1 MTDMS
6 YTSYQPGVTKLDLV
20 QYFTLHSPPFT
31 LSDKSATMRPQRSM
45 VNPMS
50 TAQNTTYR
58 AAIDRVMPYS
68 PGKPIE
74 EVARELG
81 LDPKNIIKLASNEN
95 PLGPRRWL
103 SKRCANTRPTC
114 ASIRT
119 ATATSCACHW
129 RPRSASAGNNSW
141 SGRGSDEIMH
151 MLSIA
156 YLQEGDEVVMGDPPF
171 SMYEI
176 STLLMGA
183 TPVKVPLRA
192 DYAHDLEAMAAAV
205 TPRTKLLYLANPH
218 NPTGAMNTAAE
229 VETLLARVPEQVLV
243 VLDEAYYEYAVRD
256 DYPHTLEFLRAGKN
270 VLIMRTFSKIYA
282 LAGLRI
288 GYAICLRPAVLQ
300 AINQV
305 REPFNV
311 ANLAQWAA
319 IASLQDP
326 RQVTRSRAVNEA
338 GKAYLYAAF
347 TRMGLPYVP
356 TQANF
361 ILVDTLQPC
370 REVFGKLL
378 REGVIVR
385 TGDIFGYPTKIRVTI
400 GTEAENA
407 RFIDALERVLG

>member
-1 MTDMS
+1 M
-6 YTSYQPGVTKLDLV
+6 
-20 QYFTLHSPPFT
+20 
-31 LSDKSATMRPQRSM
+31 
-45 VNPMS
+45 NPMS
-50 TAQNTTYR
+50 TAQNTAYR
-58 AAIDRVMPYS
+58 AAIDRVTPYS

-81 LDPKNIIKLASNEN
+81 LDPKTIIKLASNEN
-95 PLGPRRWL
+95 PLGPSPLAIAALREHAADVRIYPDSDSYEL
-103 SKRCANTRPTC
+103 RQVLA
-114 ASIRT
+114 ASCGVSGEQLII
-119 ATATSCACHW
+119 
-129 RPRSASAGNNSW
+129 
-141 SGRGSDEIMH
+141 GRGSDEIMH
-151 MLSIA
+151 FLSIA

-192 DYAHDLEAMAAAV
+192 DYAHDLEAMAEAV
-205 TPRTKLLYLANPH
+205 TPNTKLIYVANPH
-218 NPTGAMNTAAE
+218 NPTGAMNTTAE
-229 VETLLARVPEQVLV
+229 VEAFLARVPERVLV
-243 VLDEAYYEYAVRD
+243 ILDEAYYEYVVRD
-256 DYPHTLEFLRAGKN
+256 DYPATLEYLRAGKN

-288 GYAICLRPAVLQ
+288 GYAICLRPAVLH

-326 RQVTRSRAVNEA
+326 QQVPRSRAANEA

-347 TRMGLPYVP
+347 ARLGLPYVP

-370 REVFGKLL
+370 REVFAKLL
-378 REGVIVR
+378 REGIIVR
-385 TGDIFGYPTKIRVTI
+385 TGDIFGYPSKIRVTI
-400 GTEAENA
+400 GTEEENT
-407 RFIDALERVLG
+407 RFIAALERVLGSV

>member
-1 MTDMS
+1 
-6 YTSYQPGVTKLDLV
+6 
-20 QYFTLHSPPFT
+20 
-31 LSDKSATMRPQRSM
+31 
-45 VNPMS
+45 MS
-50 TAQNTTYR
+50 TALDTAYR
-58 AAIDRVMPYS
+58 TAIDRVTPYS

-81 LDPKNIIKLASNEN
+81 LDPKTIIKLASNEN
-95 PLGPRRWL
+95 PLGPSPLAIEALRAHAADVRVYPDSDSFELRQVL
-103 SKRCANTRPTC
+103 S
-114 ASIRT
+114 ASI
-119 ATATSCACHW
+119 
-129 RPRSASAGNNSW
+129 GVDGEQLII
-141 SGRGSDEIMH
+141 GRGSDEIMH
-151 MLSIA
+151 FLSIA
-156 YLQEGDEVVMGDPPF
+156 YLQEGDEVIMGDPPF

-192 DYAHDLEAMAAAV
+192 DYAHDLQAMANAV

-218 NPTGAMNTAAE
+218 NPTGAMNTKAE
-229 VETLLARVPEQVLV
+229 VEGLLARVPEHVLV
-243 VLDEAYYEYAVRD
+243 ILDEAYYEYVVRD
-256 DYPHTLEFLRAGKN
+256 DYPCTLDYLRAGKN

-288 GYAICLRPAVLQ
+288 GYAICLRPTVLHAV
-300 AINQV
+300 NQV

-326 RQVTRSRAVNEA
+326 HQVARSRAANEA

-347 TRMGLPYVP
+347 ARMGLPYVP

-400 GTEAENA
+400 GSEAENA
-407 RFIDALERVLG
+407 RFIAALERVLG